1 MSKLLKGAALAA
13 LLAAAVGLAVAARSE
28 LAAKS
33 PRPDDWAAVSSFA
46 RQAERTKAV
55 VPALSLRD
63 HALAKLD
70 ELTRIGSTA
79 DRSHAAL
86 VAGLLELQNA
96 GQDRAN
102 GLVHLQ
108 AAASAFQRA
117 VRIDPENDD
126 AAYDLELLLSRS
138 KAEGRPVGEAR
149 PEQKTKASVGRPG
162 TKRTGSGY

>member
-1 MSKLLKGAALAA
+1 MTKLLKCAALAA
-13 LLAAAVGLAVAARSE
+13 LLAGAVGLAVAARSE
-28 LAAKS
+28 LATKS
-33 PRPDDWAAVSSFA
+33 MHSDDWAAVSSFA

-63 HALAKLD
+63 RALARLD
-70 ELTRIGSTA
+70 ELTRTGSSA
-79 DRSHAAL
+79 NRSHAAL

-102 GLVHLQ
+102 GLAHLQ

-138 KAEGRPVGEAR
+138 KAQGRPLGKAR
-149 PEQKTKASVGRPG
+149 PDEKKAGVGRPG
-162 TKRTGSGY
+162 TKRSGSGY

>member
-1 MSKLLKGAALAA
+1 MTKLLKGAALAA
-13 LLAAAVGLAVAARSE
+13 LLAGAVGLAVAARSE
-28 LAAKS
+28 LATES
-33 PRPDDWAAVSSFA
+33 LHWDDWAAVSSFA

>member
-13 LLAAAVGLAVAARSE
+13 LLVGAVGLAVAARSV
-28 LAAKS
+28 LAAES
-33 PRPDDWAAVSSFA
+33 PRPDEWVAVSSFA
-46 RQAERTKAV
+46 RQADRTKAV

-63 HALAKLD
+63 RALAKLD

-79 DRSHAAL
+79 ERSHAAL
-86 VAGLLELQNA
+86 VAGLLELENA

-138 KAEGRPVGEAR
+138 KALGRPVGQAR
-149 PEQKTKASVGRPG
+149 PEQKTRRSVGSPG
-162 TKRTGSGY
+162 TEQSGSGY